1 MFVSM
6 EEELEEFEEELEE
19 PAEEK
24 QVFDAGGAGLV
35 DLIEKPDWKTIL
47 IELVK
52 SERMD
57 PWNIDITELAG
68 KYLKKINA
76 LGGRD
81 LRLPA
86 NAILASAIL
95 LRFKAR
101 VLRVTP
107 FDDEEEGQE
116 KHAGELTPGQ
126 KMEIE
131 ALLPELRI
139 IKSSREGKVS
149 LDDLVLSIE
158 KMLEKHKGGFEKRP
172 FGDKEVIEFKL
183 PSLDYDIESHLDDV
197 LSDIKNKADSQGFL
211 VFSRLVE
218 SKKPFEII
226 NYFLACLFL
235 ANKGNINIWQEEFFG
250 EIFLSLSD
258 QNK

>member
-1 MFVSM
+1 M
-6 EEELEEFEEELEE
+6 EEELEESGKEPLEE
-19 PAEEK
+19 RPVLGAEKVE
-24 QVFDAGGAGLV
+24 LV
-35 DLIEKPDWKTIL
+35 DLIEKPDWKIIL
-47 IELVK
+47 VELVK
-52 SERMD
+52 TEKMD
-57 PWNIDITELAG
+57 PWNIDITELAD

-101 VLRVTP
+101 VLKVTP
-107 FDDEEEGQE
+107 FDDEDEWEE
-116 KHAGELTPGQ
+116 KRVGELTPGQ
-126 KMEIE
+126 KSEIE
-131 ALLPELRI
+131 ALLPELRV

-158 KMLEKHKGGFEKRP
+158 KMLEKHKGGFEKHP
-172 FGDKEVIEFKL
+172 FGEKEVIEFRL
-183 PSLDYDIESHLDDV
+183 PGLDYDIESHLDET
-197 LSDIKNKADSQGFL
+197 LSEIKNKADSQGFL

-235 ANKGNINIWQEEFFG
+235 ANKEKINLWQDEFFG
-250 EIFLSLSD
+250 EIFISIQKQQIILRE
-258 QNK
+258 

>member
-1 MFVSM
+1 M
-6 EEELEEFEEELEE
+6 EEEFEEFEEESDES
-19 PAEEK
+19 AETPK
-24 QVFDAGGAGLV
+24 VFDASKVELV

-52 SERMD
+52 TEKMD
-57 PWNIDITELAG
+57 PWNIDIIELAD

-101 VLRVTP
+101 VLKITP
-107 FDDEEEGQE
+107 FDDEEEGSE
-116 KHAGELTPGQ
+116 KHAGELSPEQ
-126 KMEIE
+126 KLEIE

-149 LDDLVLSIE
+149 LDDLVQGIE
-158 KMLEKHKGGFEKRP
+158 KMLEKHKGVFEKRA
-172 FGDKEVIEFKL
+172 FGEKEVIEFRL
-183 PSLDYDIESHLDDV
+183 PGLDYDIESHLDGV
-197 LSDIKNKADSQGFL
+197 LAEIKNKADSQGFL

-218 SKKPFEII
+218 NKKPFEII

-235 ANKGNINIWQEEFFG
+235 ANKEQINLWQDEFFG
-250 EIFLSLSD
+250 EIFISLAVS
-258 QNK
+258 NEKA

>member
-1 MFVSM
+1 M
-6 EEELEEFEEELEE
+6 EEELEEFEEESQEARPVL
-19 PAEEK
+19 
-24 QVFDAGGAGLV
+24 DAGQVELV
-35 DLIEKPDWKTIL
+35 DLIEKPDWKAIL
-47 IELVK
+47 VELVK
-52 SERMD
+52 TEKMD
-57 PWNIDITELAG
+57 PWNIDLIELAG

-101 VLRVTP
+101 VLKFTP
-107 FDDEEEGQE
+107 FDDDEEGLE
-116 KHAGELTPGQ
+116 KKSGELSPEQ

-149 LDDLVLSIE
+149 LDDLVQSIE
-158 KMLEKHKGGFEKRP
+158 KMLEKHKGSFEKRP

-183 PSLDYDIESHLDDV
+183 PGLEYDIESHLDAV

-235 ANKGNINIWQEEFFG
+235 ANKEKINLWQEEFFG
-250 EIFLSLSD
+250 EIMISITK
-258 QNK
+258 Q